1 MEEETAPAE
10 LAATGEW
17 LTVPGIEGWAFY
29 RCDSLTDVYYGGT
42 EAQWQTIS
50 ESNTWLLDAVIHYNS
65 TGNEVLSSQVEG
77 GVLTVTVASKADTTA
92 YCAFYDANRRMLRV
106 TSETLTE
113 ELAELSFPIPG
124 GAVWGKILLLSP
136 WQHPMC
142 PAKEVLIS

>member
-1 MEEETAPAE
+1 MAHRPRHR
-10 LAATGEW
+10 GR
-17 LTVPGIEGWAFY
+17 AFY
-29 RCDSLTDVYYGGT
+29 RCDSLTDVFYGGT

-77 GVLTVTVASKADTTA
+77 GVLTATVTSKAGVTA
-92 YCAFYDANRRMLRV
+92 NCAFYDAGGRMLRV